1 MMEDD
6 SDQSDSNSEEIAG
19 LGSTSPPDSDSL
31 DNPYRLE
38 TIKLLEIFF
47 FRDEAIMLITM

>member
-31 DNPYRLE
+31 DNPYTYRLE
-38 TIKLLEIFF
+38 TIKLQEMFSS
-47 FRDEAIMLITM
+47 ETKQ

>member
-1 MMEDD
+1 MEDD

-19 LGSTSPPDSDSL
+19 LGSTSPPDSNSL

-38 TIKLLEIFF
+38 TIELQEMFSSETKQ
-47 FRDEAIMLITM
+47 

>member
-1 MMEDD
+1 MEDD

-31 DNPYRLE
+31 DNPYSLE
-38 TIKLLEIFF
+38 TIKLQEIGF
-47 FRDEAIMLITM
+47 FRDEAIMLF